1 MVAVEQ
7 PSQGGLGA
15 GEVALERVAAYAG
28 GVCGAQRLEPPVDL
42 RLDQCRVVEQLQ
54 HPRPDEL
61 VDLREADGPVLADAS
76 FGAAVPVGARAAVVL
91 AQDPL
96 GLRVEQR

>member
-15 GEVALERVAAYAG
+15 GEVALERVAASAG
-28 GVCGAQRLEPPVDL
+28 GVLGAQRLEPPVDL

-54 HPRPDEL
+54 HARPDEL
-61 VDLREADGPVLADAS
+61 VDLGEADGAVLADAS
-76 FGAAVPVGARAAVVL
+76 FGAAVPVGA
-91 AQDPL
+91 
-96 GLRVEQR
+96 